1 MAEISKPFGGQDVAV
16 FIDFEN
22 IYISVLAEYDVN
34 PDFEAIIE
42 KSEDYGRVSVAQA
55 YADWTPYSHYINA
68 LHAYE
73 IDPIYVPAYHYGE
86 GGKQKGGAI
95 KNQRA
100 QTF

>member
-42 KSEDYGRVSVAQA
+42 KSEDYGRVSVA
-55 YADWTPYSHYINA
+55 
-68 LHAYE
+68 
-73 IDPIYVPAYHYGE
+73 PAIHF
-86 GGKQKGGAI
+86 A
-95 KNQRA
+95 A
-100 QTF
+100 PV